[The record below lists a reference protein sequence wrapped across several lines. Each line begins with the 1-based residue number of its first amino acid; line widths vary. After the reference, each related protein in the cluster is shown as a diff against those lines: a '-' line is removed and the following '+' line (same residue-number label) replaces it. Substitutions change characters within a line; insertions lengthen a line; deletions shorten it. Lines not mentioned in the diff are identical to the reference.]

1 MLKSSPPWANGITP
15 TFLWVIGST
24 DWAQAMMEEI
34 FQDVLDEV
42 ELYIDGIGLFHTKW
56 KDHLAMID
64 LVLTCLEENSFT
76 VIPLNG
82 E

>member
-1 MLKSSPPWANGITP
+1 
-15 TFLWVIGST
+15 
-24 DWAQAMMEEI
+24 MMEEI

-42 ELYIDGIGLFHTKW
+42 KLYIYGIGLFHTKW

-64 LVLTCLEENSFT
+64 LVLTRLEENGFT
-76 VIPLNG
+76 VNPLNG